1 MSVLSRFAV
10 RAGGLWLAL
19 GPATSRAQ
27 GVLGPTASE
36 QVDGVGWAGFLDVTF
51 LVHAALA
58 LTLAVALGAAVA
70 YHPRTRGRVDTVEEA
85 EAPKGYVT
93 YAAVGALIGLMV
105 VQYGL
110 VVGFVVF
117 GIGGLFRFR
126 TTLPSVAGTGR
137 LIFVTLIGLS
147 CGLDLPH
154 LGVLATAFGVAL
166 LFVLDRTVTC
176 CVEVNGIDRDRLADV
191 SDAYR
196 RLIAAHGGRVI
207 HESRGF
213 SKEQVTFIVRAP
225 VRFDREALTRVFE
238 SEVPPSL
245 RGTVDWKV
253 E

>member
-1 MSVLSRFAV
+1 MTARPLH
-10 RAGGLWLAL
+10 LAA
-19 GPATSRAQ
+19 GPALFALCAASASAQ
-27 GVLGPTASE
+27 GVLSDEAAE
-36 QVDGVGWAGFLDVTF
+36 RVDGVGWAGFLDVAF
-51 LVHAALA
+51 LAHAALA
-58 LTLAVALGAAVA
+58 LTLAVALGAAIA
-70 YHPRTRGRVDTVEEA
+70 YHPRTRARVDTVEEA
-85 EAPKGYVT
+85 EAPKATLT

-137 LIFVTLIGLS
+137 LIFVTLVGLS

-166 LFVLDRTVTC
+166 LFVLEGTITC
-176 CVEVNGIDRDRLADV
+176 CVEVKGLGDDRLAEA

-196 RLIAAHGGRVI
+196 RLIEAHGGRVI
-207 HESRGF
+207 HEKRSF
-213 SKEQVTFIVRAP
+213 SKEQVSFVVRAP
-225 VRFDREALTRVFE
+225 ARLDREALADAFLTD
-238 SEVPPSL
+238 VPADL
-245 RGTVDWKV
+245 RGAVDWEV